1 MLEAEARSRAFKGTT
16 VARLE
21 GIAGVVYPLQGA
33 DPRAVAQAVATV
45 LGGRPPFRPEP
56 EADPFRVLA
65 SLASDPPAAPSP
77 AHGPWLLLT
86 TEPAA
91 RHGPGGADWWAPL
104 AAFRRPL
111 LLVAAPRPGWEEQAR
126 AYGARAR
133 QGGIPL
139 LGVVGQGKPHAPHFD
154 PAVELGLPW
163 LGCLPAAGGAPTA
176 QVRQEQLWWLREQL
190 WFRWWRLYR
199 TEQVTGP
206 PVGRE
211 GTYRENRGSTSSTKY
226 NTTAGVS
233 R

>member
-1 MLEAEARSRAFKGTT
+1 MLEAEARSGASKGTT
-16 VARLE
+16 AARL
-21 GIAGVVYPLQGA
+21 GVIAGVVCPLHGV
-33 DPRAVAQAVATV
+33 DPQAVAEDMTTV
-45 LGGRPPFRPEP
+45 LGGWPPFRLEAD
-56 EADPFRVLA
+56 ADPFRVLA
-65 SLASDPPAAPSP
+65 SDPPPAP
-77 AHGPWLLLT
+77 AHGCWLLLT
-86 TEPAA
+86 TDPAA
-91 RHGPGGADWWAPL
+91 HHGPGADWWAAL

-111 LLVAAPRPGWEEQAR
+111 LLVAAPHPGWEGQAR
-126 AYGARAR
+126 AYGAMAR

-139 LGVVGQGKPHAPHFD
+139 LGVVGHGEPHTPHFD
-154 PAVELGLPW
+154 PAVDLGLPW

-190 WFRWWRLYR
+190 WFRWWRLCR
-199 TEQVTGP
+199 TEQVTGL